1 MSVIKTN
8 VDLLFPNR
16 RRLTINEAIVIPA
29 TNLMLSTQRKIDD
42 LKLKAKKEDG
52 LYSFHTDFFEN
63 TSGFMDSEIQQRLN
77 LNMDACE
84 MYF

>member
-52 LYSFHTDFFEN
+52 LYRFHTDFFEN